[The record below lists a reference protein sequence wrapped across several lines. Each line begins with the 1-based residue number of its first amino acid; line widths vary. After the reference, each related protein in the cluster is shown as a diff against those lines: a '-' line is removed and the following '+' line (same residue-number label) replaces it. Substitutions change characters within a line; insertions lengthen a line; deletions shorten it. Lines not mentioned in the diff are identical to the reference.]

1 MTATQSAAARI
12 VEARRSLTGF
22 ADFPS
27 SLPETLDE
35 AYAIQA
41 AAIAAWPQPIAGWKV
56 GRITGDDERKH
67 GENRFVGPIFANSV
81 WFAED
86 GAEADFPIIDGGFA
100 AVEAE
105 LVAKIDVP
113 ALTGTISP
121 EEALA
126 MVTAWHIGIEVAG
139 SPCKAV
145 GEKGALAS
153 IAAFGNNFGLI
164 LGSVLDTDAAPDEVR
179 CTVTIGDIDPFTGKA
194 GKLPGGT
201 GTAIAFALNRLHRMG
216 YASLCDCLI
225 STGAITGVH
234 SVDAGLP
241 GSARFHPGGTIAFR
255 TTSTSA

>member
-1 MTATQSAAARI
+1 MTATQTAVARI
-12 VEARRSLTGF
+12 VDARRNLAGF
-22 ADFPS
+22 ADFPGP
-27 SLPETLDE
+27 LPETLDE
-35 AYAIQA
+35 AYAMQA
-41 AAIAAWPQPIAGWKV
+41 AEIASWPQPIAGWKV

-67 GENRFVGPIFANSV
+67 GENRFIGPIFADSV
-81 WFAED
+81 WVAKDAVET
-86 GAEADFPIIDGGFA
+86 DFPIIDGGFA

-105 LVAKIDVP
+105 LVAKIDCP

-164 LGSVLDTDAAPDEVR
+164 LGPVLHTDAPDEVG
-179 CTVTIGDIDPFTGKA
+179 CTVTIGDGDPFTGKA
-194 GKLPGGT
+194 GNLPGGT

-216 YASLCDCLI
+216 HASVRDCLI

-234 SVDAGLP
+234 AVGTGLA
-241 GSARFHPGGTIAFR
+241 GSAQFQPGGTIAFR
-255 TTSTSA
+255 TVTAST